1 MQTGTNKSF
10 FSEWTNYV
18 TNKFDK
24 RITYLANNL
33 YTYTFTDCLSSPF
46 VKIALNNIQKYFLV
60 VSTDNA
66 TGNTAPVCRRFY
78 VYVTAKELGL
88 NISLS
93 TDTSSKINSLSAVD
107 ITNNIIDNII
117 GSDNIP
123 IENHQLPNIYWML
136 KIHKSPIK
144 ARFIVGSP
152 NSSMKP
158 LARTVTSI
166 FCLLIR

>member
-1 MQTGTNKSF
+1 M
-10 FSEWTNYV
+10 
-18 TNKFDK
+18 
-24 RITYLANNL
+24 
-33 YTYTFTDCLSSPF
+33 FTDCLSSPF

-123 IENHQLPNIYWML
+123 IENHQLPNIY
-136 KIHKSPIK
+136 
-144 ARFIVGSP
+144 
-152 NSSMKP
+152 
-158 LARTVTSI
+158 
-166 FCLLIR
+166 